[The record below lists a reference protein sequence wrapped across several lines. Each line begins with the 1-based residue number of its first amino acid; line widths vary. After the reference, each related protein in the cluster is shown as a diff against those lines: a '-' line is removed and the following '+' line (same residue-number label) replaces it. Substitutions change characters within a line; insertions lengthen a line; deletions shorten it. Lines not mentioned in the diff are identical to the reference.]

1 MAGRRNRR
9 PDPCL
14 QLPSV
19 LTSGPGW
26 ISAAAADANG
36 SVETISR
43 VRRIARTNAARS
55 AGAVSVFNWIAGG
68 AAASGDRA
76 ITLPRLAG
84 VQYDCRIDKAGR
96 GYVISS
102 IRA

>member
-1 MAGRRNRR
+1 MPPTRRRSS
-9 PDPCL
+9 PPA
-14 QLPSV
+14 Q
-19 LTSGPGW
+19 GG
-26 ISAAAADANG
+26 SAATADANG

-43 VRRIARTNAARS
+43 VRRIARTNAATS
-55 AGAVSVFNWIAGG
+55 PAAVSVFNWIAGG